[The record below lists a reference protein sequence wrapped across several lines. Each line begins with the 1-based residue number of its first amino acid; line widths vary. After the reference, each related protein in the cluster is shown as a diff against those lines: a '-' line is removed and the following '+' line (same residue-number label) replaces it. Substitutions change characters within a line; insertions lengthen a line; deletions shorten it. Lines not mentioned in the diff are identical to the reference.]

1 MKVCSHKGLAMVVYT
16 RNEHCPPHV
25 HVGEHD
31 WDARFQFSFWHNGVS
46 LWDVAPSARAPKPTL
61 LEELRQ
67 QLKTPEALRR
77 ARGLWWQARGSACL
91 ENQRWDT
98 QRQQVQTV
106 RTGRSGSQRIVDAK
120 YDPEMDMTVI
130 SLENQDVV
138 EIEL

>member
-25 HVGEHD
+25 HVGESD
-31 WDARFQFSFWHNGVS
+31 WDARFQFSFWHNEVA
-46 LWDVAPSARAPKPTL
+46 LWDVAPSRRAPKAAL

-67 QLKTPEALRR
+67 KLKSRDALRR
-77 ARGLWWQARGSACL
+77 ARGLWWQARGSTCL

-98 QRQQVQTV
+98 QRLLVQAA
-106 RTGRSGSQRIVDAK
+106 RTARSGCQRIVEAK
-120 YDPEMDMTVI
+120 YDPESDMTAI
-130 SLENQDVV
+130 SLEGQDVV